1 MSREKIEARLNARN
15 EPKELVLV
23 IVLTILLL
31 ATFL

>member
-15 EPKELVLV
+15 ESKELVLV
-23 IVLTILLL
+23 VVLTILLL